1 MFGMPGAWG
10 YVAGGMGM
18 VSFLLCDVARES
30 GAIVA
35 TGAPVARIV
44 PGEGVELVG
53 GERIDAKAVICNAD
67 PRVALRLLGA
77 AADAAWRRQVESVPM
92 ESVTVKVN
100 MLLSALP
107 DFRSR
112 PGTLGPQHT
121 GQVNTPLSK
130 TDWLRTYAIAQRG
143 DMPDRVWTELYFQS
157 VYDPS
162 IAPPGQH
169 TLTVFSQYVPHRFA
183 EGSWETRREEVGDV
197 VVASI
202 GRFVSNFPDA
212 IMARQVLGPPDVE
225 RTVGLSGGHI
235 FQGEILPPF
244 MWDRRLSART
254 PMPGFFLCGAAT
266 YPGGSVMGINGRT
279 AAFEALREYTA

>member
-1 MFGMPGAWG
+1 
-10 YVAGGMGM
+10 M

-30 GAIVA
+30 GAVVA
-35 TGAPVARIV
+35 TGVPVECII

-53 GERIDAKAVICNAD
+53 GERFQAQTVICNAD
-67 PRVALRLLGA
+67 PRVALRLLGS
-77 AADAAWRRQVESVPM
+77 AADDAWRRQVERVPI

-112 PGTLGPQHT
+112 PGPLGPQHT

-130 TDWLRTYAIAQRG
+130 SDWIRTHALAQRG
-143 DMPDRVWTELYFQS
+143 VLPDRMWTELYFQS

-169 TLTVFSQYVPHRFA
+169 TLTVFSQYVPHQFA
-183 EGSWETRREEVGDV
+183 DGTWETRREEVGDV

-202 GRFVSNFPDA
+202 ARFVSNFPDA
-212 IMARQVLGPPDVE
+212 IVARQVLGPPDVE
-225 RTVGLSGGHI
+225 RRVGLTGGHI
-235 FQGEILPPF
+235 FQGEILPPY
-244 MWDRRLSART
+244 MWDQRLSART
-254 PMPGFFLCGAAT
+254 PMRGFFLCGAGT

-279 AAFEALREYTA
+279 AAFEALRGDAV